1 VELFK
6 KYMIKI
12 TTIESKLMI
21 AFFSIAS
28 LVVIVGIVGI
38 VNSLHI
44 YTTLNVVA
52 NSILPELLTSN
63 KIQSSVNKI
72 SSDVVGFAIV
82 SPATKQLHQ
91 ERLQQITQDSN
102 TLTAL
107 VDKLYK
113 AAPDSKD
120 SALLKHLTSE
130 YSTISLQL
138 INSKYNG
145 MNEQSILNLISSA
158 DNIRNE
164 IDDII
169 NTPPVSP

>member
-28 LVVIVGIVGI
+28 LVVIVEIVGI

-63 KIQSSVNKI
+63 KSR
-72 SSDVVGFAIV
+72 
-82 SPATKQLHQ
+82 T
-91 ERLQQITQDSN
+91 
-102 TLTAL
+102 
-107 VDKLYK
+107 
-113 AAPDSKD
+113 
-120 SALLKHLTSE
+120 
-130 YSTISLQL
+130 
-138 INSKYNG
+138 
-145 MNEQSILNLISSA
+145 
-158 DNIRNE
+158 
-164 IDDII
+164 
-169 NTPPVSP
+169 